1 MRLLL
6 VPNRWPHGPI
16 PEFLDAEVGAL
27 AETFNEVQVAPL
39 RPRGGVVSPVPA
51 GVRVDYSLA
60 EWLGQSRANRYLRAA
75 RSAVT
80 RAGVGFGTTRSE
92 LVDGFRDLTWARA
105 MLLSRADCVSV
116 KMWAK
121 MYPPP
126 AVAYTFWL
134 GAATAGLRSAWPD
147 TPVVSRAHG
156 GDLYGEAHG
165 WKSIPYQR
173 DAVMA
178 ADLLAPISEHG
189 RDYLV
194 SKFPGEAAKVQVH
207 RLGFPDIGGLAD
219 PGTQGSVSMISVSS
233 IDQNKRVDRIA
244 RVAIELARSGTP
256 VMWTHL
262 GDGPQRA
269 LVEELLTDAPD
280 LLEYELRGVVP
291 HEQVV
296 RELRHG
302 RHSVLVN
309 LSLSEGAPVSLM
321 EAQCVGLPV
330 VATRV
335 GGSAE
340 VADPALNWFVDVDA
354 DLTTLADA
362 VRAASARPLTDA
374 SQRRAHWLERYHAE
388 RVCPVFARELLRVA
402 ASRGHHPDPLG
413 A

>member
-1 MRLLL
+1 MTESEAPVREPKLSFHREWEPRGIELSRSGPSGKRWSDMRLLL

-194 SKFPGEAAKVQVH
+194 SKFPARQPKCKYTVS
-207 RLGFPDIGGLAD
+207 
-219 PGTQGSVSMISVSS
+219 GSLTSV
-233 IDQNKRVDRIA
+233 V
-244 RVAIELARSGTP
+244 
-256 VMWTHL
+256 
-262 GDGPQRA
+262 
-269 LVEELLTDAPD
+269 
-280 LLEYELRGVVP
+280 
-291 HEQVV
+291 
-296 RELRHG
+296 
-302 RHSVLVN
+302 
-309 LSLSEGAPVSLM
+309 
-321 EAQCVGLPV
+321 
-330 VATRV
+330 
-335 GGSAE
+335 
-340 VADPALNWFVDVDA
+340 
-354 DLTTLADA
+354 
-362 VRAASARPLTDA
+362 
-374 SQRRAHWLERYHAE
+374 
-388 RVCPVFARELLRVA
+388 
-402 ASRGHHPDPLG
+402 
-413 A
+413 